1 MKTLIKILVVGFVL
15 TKSFASFGQQQA
27 MFTQYMFNA
36 LAINPAY
43 AGSQETLSA
52 TALMREQWTGLDG
65 APSTQTFSIHAP
77 VKDQKMGLGFLF
89 LHDKIG
95 VTNQTG
101 AYLSYAYKISFL
113 NGGKLSMGLQGGFT
127 KFNAKFSLVSAT
139 DPSFSSGD
147 VVEWQPNVGGGLYYS
162 TNRFYAGVS
171 VPQLM
176 QTTFDRDN
184 KNSNSKLLRHYFA
197 SAGYV
202 FHLNESLKLKPNVLA
217 KYVQGAPFEIDL
229 NANLLIKETVWVG
242 FSWRSFDSIDAILQL
257 QVNQRLQIG
266 YAYDFATTNDIRKVN
281 SGSHE
286 LMLNYRLPVFRD
298 RIVTPRYF

>member
-1 MKTLIKILVVGFVL
+1 MKKIIKNLIILFTIVQ
-15 TKSFASFGQQQA
+15 SMNAFAQQQV
-27 MFTQYMFNA
+27 MFTQYMFNG

-52 TALMREQWTGLDG
+52 TGLMREQWTGLDG
-65 APSTQTFSIHAP
+65 APSTQTLSVHSP
-77 VKDQKMGLGFLF
+77 VKDQKMGLGFML

-95 VTNQTG
+95 VTSQTG
-101 AYLSYAYKISFL
+101 AYFSYAYKIAFL

-127 KFNAKFSLVSAT
+127 NYNSKFSKVSVT
-139 DPSFSSGD
+139 DPTFSGGD
-147 VVEWQPNVGGGLYYS
+147 ISEWLPNAGAGLFYS
-162 TNRFYAGVS
+162 TERFYAGAS
-171 VPQLM
+171 VPQLI
-176 QTTFDRDN
+176 QTTFDHTN
-184 KNSNSKLLRHYFA
+184 KDSDSKLMRHYFI

-202 FHLNESLKLKPNVLA
+202 LDLNESLKLKPNVLA
-217 KYVQGAPFEIDL
+217 KYVKGAPLEIDL
-229 NANLLIKETVWVG
+229 NANLLIKELVWVG

-266 YAYDFATTNDIRKVN
+266 YAYDFATTSDIRKVN

-286 LMLNYRLPVFRD
+286 LMINYRLPVFRD